1 MADDTTRLC
10 AINLMDTLHTIM
22 HVVGVEMH
30 KHSTDE
36 LSLQQ
41 FRSMNMI
48 RRHRGTSL
56 SHMAEHLGTTVSAA
70 SKIVDGLA
78 ERGLV
83 RRDTSTDDRRKL
95 MLELTEFGEQTVDQV
110 HEQASSYLAQR
121 LGILSPGECAM
132 LNLAMDLLRGALVS
146 GQPASR

>member
-1 MADDTTRLC
+1 M
-10 AINLMDTLHTIM
+10 
-22 HVVGVEMH
+22 
-30 KHSTDE
+30 
-36 LSLQQ
+36 
-41 FRSMNMI
+41 
-48 RRHRGTSL
+48 
-56 SHMAEHLGTTVSAA
+56 GTTVSAA

-78 ERGLV
+78 ERGFV

-95 MLELTEFGEQTVDQV
+95 MLELTESGEQTVDEV

-121 LGILSPGECAM
+121 LGMLSPGECAM